1 MPFLAISAAFAY
13 FLNYLANDMEKIQKC
28 TLAIIYDKYFIFL
41 FSYPWNSMVKNK
53 KKKHLGLTQSWLLFG
68 SWLVVSSRSS
78 LAHEMTK
85 LCMLLLYLVLF

>member
-28 TLAIIYDKYFIFL
+28 TLAIIYDNYFIFL

-53 KKKHLGLTQSWLLFG
+53 KKNLGLTQSWLMFG
-68 SWLVVSSRSS
+68 SWLVVSLRSS

>member
-28 TLAIIYDKYFIFL
+28 TLAIIYDNYFIFL

-53 KKKHLGLTQSWLLFG
+53 KKHLGLTQSWLKFG

>member
-53 KKKHLGLTQSWLLFG
+53 KKTFGLDSKLAQV
-68 SWLVVSSRSS
+68 WLVASG
-78 LAHEMTK
+78 
-85 LCMLLLYLVLF
+85 

>member
-13 FLNYLANDMEKIQKC
+13 LLNYLANDVEKIQKC
-28 TLAIIYDKYFIFL
+28 TLSIIYENYFIFIAL
-41 FSYPWNSMVKNK
+41 KVNGEKQ
-53 KKKHLGLTQSWLLFG
+53 KKKHLGLTQSWLMFG

>member
-53 KKKHLGLTQSWLLFG
+53 KRNIWAWLKVG
-68 SWLVVSSRSS
+68 SC
-78 LAHEMTK
+78 LARG
-85 LCMLLLYLVLF
+85 